1 MNIDLIQTLGSV
13 LLVVT
18 LMFATGLKLVWGD
31 LVALR
36 RRPGPMLWGL
46 VVNLVAVPALAWVL
60 VSSLGLPPLVAL
72 GIVLCA
78 AAPGGPA
85 AILYVTMAGADLALA
100 VGMTI
105 VLPAIAVV
113 STPLTLS
120 LLVELE
126 GSVPVLPMLGALVGM
141 QMMPLAIGMLL
152 RRHREALATRLA
164 RPFTALA
171 NAILAGLVLFLLITK
186 GYVLAD
192 SSPTTWLV
200 IMALTVAALV
210 LGYGRPGAERDTARA
225 SSLVGASR
233 NSSVAIM
240 LSSTFFADPVV
251 DATVLG
257 YSLMALL
264 APIFVAQ
271 VWRRGGSSSA

>member
-1 MNIDLIQTLGSV
+1 MNIELIQALGSV

-36 RRPGPMLWGL
+36 RRPRPMVWGL
-46 VVNLVAVPALAWVL
+46 VVNLVLVPALAWVL
-60 VSSLGLPPLVAL
+60 VSSLGLPPLV
-72 GIVLCA
+72 VLCA
-78 AAPGGPA
+78 AAAGGPA
-85 AILYVTMAGADLALA
+85 AILYVTMARADLAVA

-105 VLPAIAVV
+105 ILPAIAVV

-120 LLVELE
+120 LVAQLE
-126 GSVPVLPMLGALVGM
+126 GSVPVLPMLGTLIGM
-141 QMMPLAIGMLL
+141 QMMPLAVGMLI
-152 RRHREALATRLA
+152 RRHREALAGTLA

-171 NAILAGLVLFLLITK
+171 NAILAGLVLFLLFTK

-192 SSPTTWLV
+192 SSLTTWLV
-200 IMALTVAALV
+200 IVGLTIAALV
-210 LGYGRPGAERDTARA
+210 LGYGGAGGDRDTARS

-240 LSSTFFADPVV
+240 LSSTFFADPIV

-257 YSLMALL
+257 YSLMALV
-264 APIFVAQ
+264 APILVAQ
-271 VWRRGGSSSA
+271 VWRRRPLQSSGN